1 MPAEHPIYPVL
12 PLKST
17 VLFPHIL
24 MPVAVGRPMSVAAAE
39 ATLASEDKR
48 LVAAVQ
54 REPQTQ
60 APELADLYPTAT
72 LAVVKRVIQRHGNV
86 LQLVLQGV
94 ERVELLHD
102 VESGDYMRAAVRPL
116 AEPADNSAEVTA
128 LFRNIQDLV
137 RQAVQHLETIPEDMA
152 NLLINTVEP
161 VKLAYLIATVLNI
174 DTQQEIDLLTTDN
187 LRPLLEQIAEHLSR
201 EVQILSLRRKIA
213 GETQVELDKAQREY
227 VLRQQLRQ
235 IKKELGEDEDQDDV
249 DVLRERLAETELPD
263 EVRKELEREVSRL
276 QRLTPMAPD
285 HQLLRSYLEFALE
298 LPWTAATVD
307 QLDLKRAQNI
317 LNEDHFGLDDVKD
330 RIIEHLAVMQL
341 KPEAPSP
348 ILCFVGPPGVGKTSL
363 GHSIARALGRRF
375 ERFSLGGVHDEAEL
389 RGHRRTYIGSL
400 PGRILQAI
408 RRSEVRNPVLMLDEV
423 DKLGRD
429 FRGDP
434 AAALLEILDP
444 AQNHTFRD
452 HYLDLPFDLS
462 NVFFICTANTLD
474 TVPAPLIDRL
484 ETMTLAGY
492 SAEEKLEI
500 AWRYLLPRQVER
512 NGLSAEQL
520 SLSEA
525 ALRAIINHY
534 THEAGV
540 RQLERMIGQV
550 GRKIARQVAMQETL
564 RESLEADDLDD
575 LLGPETHLLEE
586 ARQNLAP
593 GVAAGLAVTPA
604 GGDVLYIEAQLLPGG
619 KGLTLTGQL
628 GEVMRESAEIARDLL
643 WAAAGRLDIP
653 AKNFETNGMH
663 VHVPAGAIP
672 KDGPSAG
679 IAVAAALTS
688 LLTHTPVRSDTAM
701 TGEITLAGLVLPV
714 GGVKEKVLAARRAGF
729 RRVILP
735 KANAKDLRK
744 LPDAVRDEMDF
755 LLAEQFDDVIRNAI
769 PDLELAEL
777 SSKDLPAWMSEQAGG

>member
-1 MPAEHPIYPVL
+1 M
-12 PLKST
+12 
-17 VLFPHIL
+17 
-24 MPVAVGRPMSVAAAE
+24 
-39 ATLASEDKR
+39 
-48 LVAAVQ
+48 
-54 REPQTQ
+54 
-60 APELADLYPTAT
+60 
-72 LAVVKRVIQRHGNV
+72 
-86 LQLVLQGV
+86 
-94 ERVELLHD
+94 
-102 VESGDYMRAAVRPL
+102 
-116 AEPADNSAEVTA
+116 
-128 LFRNIQDLV
+128 
-137 RQAVQHLETIPEDMA
+137 
-152 NLLINTVEP
+152 
-161 VKLAYLIATVLNI
+161 
-174 DTQQEIDLLTTDN
+174 
-187 LRPLLEQIAEHLSR
+187 
-201 EVQILSLRRKIA
+201 
-213 GETQVELDKAQREY
+213 
-227 VLRQQLRQ
+227 
-235 IKKELGEDEDQDDV
+235 
-249 DVLRERLAETELPD
+249 PD
-263 EVRKELEREVSRL
+263 EVRKELERELSRL

-285 HQLLRSYLEFALE
+285 HQLLRGYLDFALE
-298 LPWTAATVD
+298 LPWATATVD
-307 QLDLKRAQNI
+307 QLDLNWAQDV
-317 LNEDHFGLDDVKD
+317 LNDDHYGLDEIKD
-330 RIIEHLAVMQL
+330 RIIEHLAVMKL

-363 GHSIARALGRRF
+363 GHSIARALERRF

-408 RRSEVRNPVLMLDEV
+408 RRSGVRNPVLMLDEV

-444 AQNHTFRD
+444 AQNHSFRD

-462 NVFFICTANTLD
+462 SVFFICTANTLE
-474 TVPAPLIDRL
+474 TIPSPLVDRMEIL
-484 ETMTLAGY
+484 TLAGY
-492 SAEEKLEI
+492 SLEEKLEI

-512 NGLSAEQL
+512 SGLHENQL
-520 SLSEA
+520 PLSEG

-550 GRKIARQVAMQETL
+550 ARKVARQVAMQETL
-564 RESLEADDLDD
+564 RESLEPDDLDE
-575 LLGPETHLLEE
+575 LLGPETHLPEE
-586 ARQNLAP
+586 ARQDLAP

-643 WAAAGRLDIP
+643 WAAAGRLDV
-653 AKNFETNGMH
+653 KTKSFESNGMH

-679 IAVAAALTS
+679 TAVAAALTS
-688 LLTHTPVRSDTAM
+688 LLTRKPVRSDTAM

-735 KANAKDLRK
+735 KANAKDLRR
-744 LPDAVRDEMDF
+744 LPEGVRDEVEF
-755 LLAEQFDDVIRNAI
+755 VLAERFDEVIQEAI
-769 PDLELAEL
+769 PDLELGADGG
-777 SSKDLPAWMSEQAGG
+777 SAGASAGLG

>member
-1 MPAEHPIYPVL
+1 MPTEHPVYPVL

-24 MPVAVGRPMSVAAAE
+24 LPVAVGRPMSVAAAE
-39 ATLASEDKR
+39 AILASEDKR

-54 REPQTQ
+54 RDPQTQ

-72 LAVVKRVIQRHGNV
+72 LAVVKRVIQRHENV

-102 VESGDYMRAAVRPL
+102 VESSPYMRVAVRPL
-116 AEPADNSAEVTA
+116 AEPDDNSAEVTA
-128 LFRNIQDLV
+128 LFRNIQELV
-137 RQAVQHLETIPEDMA
+137 RQAVQYLETIPEDMA

-174 DTQQEIDLLTTDN
+174 DTQQEIELLMADN

-249 DVLRERLAETELPD
+249 DVLRERLAGTELPG

-298 LPWTAATVD
+298 LPWTTATVD

-317 LNEDHFGLDDVKD
+317 LNEDHFGLDDIKD

-341 KPEAPSP
+341 KPESPSP

-462 NVFFICTANTLD
+462 NVFFICTANTLE
-474 TVPAPLIDRL
+474 TIPAPLVDRL
-484 ETMTLAGY
+484 EIMTLAGY

-500 AWRYLLPRQVER
+500 AWRYLLPRQVDR
-512 NGLSAEQL
+512 NGLAAEQL
-520 SLSEA
+520 PLSET
-525 ALRAIINHY
+525 ALRSIINHY

-550 GRKIARQVAMQETL
+550 ARKIARQVAMQETL
-564 RESLEADDLDD
+564 RERLEADDLDD

-619 KGLTLTGQL
+619 KGLALTGQL

-643 WAAAGRLDIP
+643 WAATGRLDIP
-653 AKNFETNGMH
+653 VKTFENNGMH

-729 RRVILP
+729 LRVILP

-744 LPDAVRDEMDF
+744 LPDAVREEMDF

-777 SSKDLPAWMSEQAGG
+777 SKDLPAWMSEQAGG

>member
-1 MPAEHPIYPVL
+1 MSTEHPVYPVL

-24 MPVAVGRPMSVAAAE
+24 LPVAVGRPMSVSAAE
-39 ATLASEDKR
+39 ATLASEDKL

-54 REPQTQ
+54 RVPQTQ
-60 APELADLYPTAT
+60 APELEDLYPTAT
-72 LAVVKRVIQRHGNV
+72 LAVVKRVIQRHENV
-86 LQLVLQGV
+86 LQLVLQGI
-94 ERVELLHD
+94 ERVELLHEVD
-102 VESGDYMRAAVRPL
+102 SDDHMSVTVRTL
-116 AEPADNSAEVTA
+116 AEPEDNSAEVTA

-174 DTQQEIDLLTTDN
+174 DTKQEIELLMTDN

-249 DVLRERLAETELPD
+249 DVLRERLVETEVPD
-263 EVRKELEREVSRL
+263 GVRKELEREMSRL
-276 QRLTPMAPD
+276 QRLTSMAPD

-298 LPWTAATVD
+298 LPWAAATVD

-317 LNEDHFGLDDVKD
+317 LNDDHYGLDEIKD
-330 RIIEHLAVMQL
+330 RIIEHLAVMKL

-363 GHSIARALGRRF
+363 GHSIARALERRF

-408 RRSEVRNPVLMLDEV
+408 RRSGVRNPVLMLDEV

-444 AQNHTFRD
+444 AQNHSFRD

-462 NVFFICTANTLD
+462 SVFFICTANTLE
-474 TVPAPLIDRL
+474 TIPSPLIDRM
-484 ETMTLAGY
+484 EIMGLAGY
-492 SAEEKLEI
+492 SLEEKLEI
-500 AWRYLLPRQVER
+500 AWRYLLPRQVDR
-512 NGLSAEQL
+512 SGLLAEQL
-520 SLSEA
+520 PLSEA
-525 ALRAIINHY
+525 ALRAIISHY

-550 GRKIARQVAMQETL
+550 ARKIARQVAMQDTL
-564 RESLEADDLDD
+564 RENLAADDLDE
-575 LLGPETHLLEE
+575 LLGPETHLPEE

-643 WAAAGRLDIP
+643 WSAAERLDV
-653 AKNFETNGMH
+653 KTKSFESNGMH

-679 IAVAAALTS
+679 TAVAAALTS
-688 LLTHTPVRSDTAM
+688 LLTHKPVRSDTAM

-735 KANAKDLRK
+735 KANAKDLRR
-744 LPDAVRDEMDF
+744 LPEGVRDELEF
-755 LLAEQFDDVIRNAI
+755 VLAERFDDVILDAI
-769 PDLELAEL
+769 PDLELRGL
-777 SSKDLPAWMSEQAGG
+777 SEDVPA

>member
-1 MPAEHPIYPVL
+1 MPSEHPTYPVL

-24 MPVAVGRPMSVAAAE
+24 LPVAVGRPMSVAAAE

-54 REPQTQ
+54 RDPQTQ

-72 LAVVKRVIQRHGNV
+72 LAVVKRVIQRHENV

-94 ERVELLHD
+94 ERVELLPD
-102 VESGDYMRAAVRPL
+102 VDSGDYMRVAVRPL
-116 AEPADNSAEVTA
+116 AEPEDNSAEVTA

-137 RQAVQHLETIPEDMA
+137 RQAVQYLDTIPEDMA

-174 DTQQEIDLLTTDN
+174 DTQQEIELLMADN

-263 EVRKELEREVSRL
+263 EVRKELEREVARL

-285 HQLLRSYLEFALE
+285 HQVLRSYLEFALE

-317 LNEDHFGLDDVKD
+317 LNEDHFGLDDIKD

-341 KPEAPSP
+341 KPQAPSP

-520 SLSEA
+520 PLSEA

-540 RQLERMIGQV
+540 RQLERMVGQV
-550 GRKIARQVAMQETL
+550 ARKIARQVAMQETL
-564 RESLEADDLDD
+564 RETLEADDLDD

-643 WAAAGRLDIP
+643 WAAAGRLDIQ

-688 LLTHTPVRSDTAM
+688 LLTCTPVRSDTAM

-744 LPDAVRDEMDF
+744 LPDAVREEMEF
-755 LLAEQFDDVIRNAI
+755 VLAEQFDDVIRNAI
-769 PDLELAEL
+769 PDLELADL
-777 SSKDLPAWMSEQAGG
+777 SKDLPAWIPE

>member
-1 MPAEHPIYPVL
+1 MPSEHPTYPVL

-24 MPVAVGRPMSVAAAE
+24 LPVAVGRPLSVAAAE

-54 REPQTQ
+54 RDPQTQ
-60 APELADLYPTAT
+60 TPELADLYPTAT
-72 LAVVKRVIQRHGNV
+72 LAVVKRVIQRHENV

-102 VESGDYMRAAVRPL
+102 VESSDYMRVAVRPL
-116 AEPADNSAEVTA
+116 AEPEDNSAEVTA

-137 RQAVQHLETIPEDMA
+137 RQAVQYLDTIPEDMA
-152 NLLINTVEP
+152 SLLINTVEP
-161 VKLAYLIATVLNI
+161 AKLAYLIATVLNI
-174 DTQQEIDLLTTDN
+174 DTQQEIELLMADN

-307 QLDLKRAQNI
+307 QLDLKGAQSI
-317 LNEDHFGLDDVKD
+317 LNEDHFGLDDIKD

-462 NVFFICTANTLD
+462 KVFFICTANALETI
-474 TVPAPLIDRL
+474 PAPLIDRL
-484 ETMTLAGY
+484 EIMTLAGY

-512 NGLSAEQL
+512 NGLLAEQL
-520 SLSEA
+520 PLSEA

-550 GRKIARQVAMQETL
+550 ARKIARQVAMQETL

-586 ARQNLAP
+586 ARQHLAP

-628 GEVMRESAEIARDLL
+628 GEVMRESVEIARDLL

-653 AKNFETNGMH
+653 AKNFDTNGMH

-744 LPDAVRDEMDF
+744 LPDAVREEMEF
-755 LLAEQFDDVIRNAI
+755 VLAEQFDDVIRNAI
-769 PDLELAEL
+769 PDLELADL
-777 SSKDLPAWMSEQAGG
+777 AKDLPAWMPE

>member
-1 MPAEHPIYPVL
+1 MSTEHPVYPVL

-24 MPVAVGRPMSVAAAE
+24 LPVAVGRPMSVSAAE
-39 ATLASEDKR
+39 ATLASEDKL

-54 REPQTQ
+54 RHPQTQ
-60 APELADLYPTAT
+60 APELEDLYPTAT
-72 LAVVKRVIQRHGNV
+72 LAVVKRVIQRQENV
-86 LQLVLQGV
+86 LQLVLQGI
-94 ERVELLHD
+94 ERVELLHEVD
-102 VESGDYMRAAVRPL
+102 SEDHMRVAVRTL
-116 AEPADNSAEVTA
+116 AEPEDNSAEVTA

-137 RQAVQHLETIPEDMA
+137 RQAVQYLDTIPEDMA
-152 NLLINTVEP
+152 SLLINTVEP

-174 DTQQEIDLLTTDN
+174 DTKQEIELLMTDN
-187 LRPLLEQIAEHLSR
+187 LRPLMEQIAEHLSR

-249 DVLRERLAETELPD
+249 DVLRERLADIEVPD
-263 EVRKELEREVSRL
+263 EIRKELEREVSRL

-285 HQLLRSYLEFALE
+285 HQLLRAYLEFVLE
-298 LPWTAATVD
+298 LPWASSTVD
-307 QLDLKRAQNI
+307 QLDLKRAQQI
-317 LNEDHFGLDDVKD
+317 LNDDHYGLDEIKD
-330 RIIEHLAVMQL
+330 RIIEHLAVMKL

-363 GHSIARALGRRF
+363 GHSIARALDRRF

-389 RGHRRTYIGSL
+389 RGHRRTYVGSL

-408 RRSEVRNPVLMLDEV
+408 RRSGVRNPVLMLDEV

-444 AQNHTFRD
+444 AQNHAFRD

-462 NVFFICTANTLD
+462 SVFFICTANTLE
-474 TVPAPLIDRL
+474 TIPPPLVDRMEIL
-484 ETMTLAGY
+484 TLSGY
-492 SAEEKLEI
+492 SLEEKLEI

-512 NGLSAEQL
+512 SGLLAGQL
-520 SLSEA
+520 PLSEV
-525 ALRAIINHY
+525 ALRAIISHY

-550 GRKIARQVAMQETL
+550 ARKIARQVAMEETL

-575 LLGPETHLLEE
+575 LLGPETHLPEE

-628 GEVMRESAEIARDLL
+628 GAVMRESAEIARDLL
-643 WAAAGRLDIP
+643 WAAAGRLDV
-653 AKNFETNGMH
+653 KTKSFECNGMH

-679 IAVAAALTS
+679 TAVAAALTS
-688 LLTHTPVRSDTAM
+688 LLTHKPVRSDTAM

-735 KANAKDLRK
+735 KANAKDLRR
-744 LPDAVRDEMDF
+744 LPEEVRGEVEF
-755 LLAEQFDDVIRNAI
+755 VFAERFDDVIIDAI
-769 PDLELAEL
+769 PDLVLAAL
-777 SSKDLPAWMSEQAGG
+777 SEDLPA